1 MMALANLLHHPAI
14 GETLMGQLFGDR
26 QIKRSN
32 KDLGRVV
39 ALAYLADQQDEDAL
53 DRWPSRWHEALNE
66 MAPDQAERLAAAA
79 PAGLYALLASAHDIE
94 QALHTVN
101 FGLLSATPL
110 SSTQFV
116 IALRRLVQ
124 ALVTSRGCRARS
136 APVRKSQPALDGPT
150 FVRQALARGVHWPQP
165 SPIDGAGKN
174 DHNTGTGKNNFA
186 SSTKKGNQKMATA
199 KKAAPKAAANPKVK
213 TPAKVVKPAAK
224 PAAKKAPVSKTA
236 KAIAKLSSGIAKL
249 TGRKDKINAE
259 INVLRDQ
266 RTALKA
272 APATAAAPAPV
283 APKAKVAAKA
293 VPKAAAPAKAVRR
306 AATK

>member
-1 MMALANLLHHPAI
+1 VHCTSSRQRCRVPVATPTSLATNSTAALSGGNNRATARSLNVCPYRANSVLHRHPRVLGSIEATSIVTRGALSEFGIRIALPEMMALANLLHHPAI

-150 FVRQALARGVHWPQP
+150 FVRQALARGVH
-165 SPIDGAGKN
+165 
-174 DHNTGTGKNNFA
+174 
-186 SSTKKGNQKMATA
+186 
-199 KKAAPKAAANPKVK
+199 
-213 TPAKVVKPAAK
+213 
-224 PAAKKAPVSKTA
+224 
-236 KAIAKLSSGIAKL
+236 
-249 TGRKDKINAE
+249 
-259 INVLRDQ
+259 
-266 RTALKA
+266 
-272 APATAAAPAPV
+272 
-283 APKAKVAAKA
+283 
-293 VPKAAAPAKAVRR
+293 
-306 AATK
+306 